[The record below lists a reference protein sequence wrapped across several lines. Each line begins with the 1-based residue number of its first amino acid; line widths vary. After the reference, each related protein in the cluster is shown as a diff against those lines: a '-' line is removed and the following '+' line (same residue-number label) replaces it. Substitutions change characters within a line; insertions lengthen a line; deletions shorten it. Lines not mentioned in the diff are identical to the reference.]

1 MKNLKSPFFAL
12 IIITVLSLIIGC
24 SKKSDNPVDPG
35 TVIKSEATLTLN
47 GSGFSNQNVTLGN
60 GGCSY
65 SPTDNLTAV
74 AFSGTIGSDSVLFV
88 FQFVGNNTG
97 AHAWRSSEPD
107 VLIYKYGSSGSLSFY
122 ADSTGTTNVS
132 NYGAVNGKVEGSING
147 KLIEATSQSELN
159 ISGTFSALRIPDTQ

>member
-1 MKNLKSPFFAL
+1 MKNLNSPLFAL
-12 IIITVLSLIIGC
+12 IIIAVLSFSIGC

-47 GSGFSNQNVTLGN
+47 GSGYSNQNVTLGN

-65 SPTDNLTAV
+65 SPIDNLTAI

-88 FQFVGNNTG
+88 FQFVGNSTG

-107 VLIYKYGSSGSLSFY
+107 ALIYKYGSSGNFYFY
-122 ADSTGTTNVS
+122 ADSIGTTNVS
-132 NYGAVNGKVEGSING
+132 SYGAVNGKVEGSING
-147 KLIEATSQSELN
+147 KLIEATSQAELN
-159 ISGTFSALRIPDTQ
+159 ISGSFSALRIPDSQ